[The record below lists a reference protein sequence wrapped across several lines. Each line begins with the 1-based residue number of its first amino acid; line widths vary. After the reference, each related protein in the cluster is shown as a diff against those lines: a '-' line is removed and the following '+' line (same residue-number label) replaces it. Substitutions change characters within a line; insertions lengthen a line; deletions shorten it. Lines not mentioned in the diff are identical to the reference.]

1 MIYKLISGNE
11 LEKNLENYFVIDART
26 REEFKEGYIPY
37 AINIPYDEVLENLD
51 KIKTDKPI
59 VLYCGSTRRSEFAA
73 DMLTH
78 ANFYDITIAPGVRLY
93 DYKMTK

>member
-26 REEFKEGYIPY
+26 REEFKEGHIPY

-78 ANFYDITIAPGVRLY
+78 ANFSDITIAPGVRLY